1 MIGQE
6 LHKIGRRD
14 RKIPISK
21 IGRTAWQ
28 NQTDSK
34 NQTDFGFSC
43 KRGVKDLNYNPFKI
57 SCTVHTTKASMQW
70 FQIALAYLVIVVSYG
85 HKRVIK

>member
-6 LHKIGRRD
+6 LHKIRQRD

-21 IGRTAWQ
+21 SSRTAWQ

-34 NQTDFGFSC
+34 NRTDFGFSC
-43 KRGVKDLNYNPFKI
+43 KQGV
-57 SCTVHTTKASMQW
+57 TTKTTIQQQQKNMEK
-70 FQIALAYLVIVVSYG
+70 IAAFES
-85 HKRVIK
+85 KNSKP

>member
-6 LHKIGRRD
+6 LHKIRQRD

-21 IGRTAWQ
+21 IGQTAWQ

-34 NQTDFGFSC
+34 NQTAFGFSC
-43 KRGVKDLNYNPFKI
+43 KRGVKF
-57 SCTVHTTKASMQW
+57 TKMIENFGTQ
-70 FQIALAYLVIVVSYG
+70 FLEG
-85 HKRVIK
+85 F